1 MKKKLYDNYDYEEA
15 YQKQIANLE
24 EWELERLMKDGK
36 VECLY
41 RTTTTKSENIK
52 SGTVLLEAQVYPSFK
67 DKKDMPVTKKKRET
81 RPSQKNLNDKN
92 ARRYLIR
99 LANINFGK
107 GDIWATFGW
116 NDDCLHCPVTAENL
130 RLLQPGNIITKGDNK
145 QEAAVIR
152 GDQAEEESTLVN
164 EITRNGFFLPV
175 YLGDRLTGPQFNFNG
190 TVEAAMHYMIGRMEQ
205 IPLLQIGATTG
216 DTTKVQFQATYK
228 NVLEYFTKLAKFAE
242 IGFRIVPDFKKKT
255 MTFETYKGVDRTQAQ
270 GENPRVI
277 FSESYDNLNQ
287 AKHNYSDAT
296 YKTKVIV
303 GGAGDGLDR
312 IFVTVGGGTGFDLRE
327 VFLDAKDINKEAL
340 TNAEYLEALK
350 TRGQEFLNENKIFEN
365 FEAEAEAD
373 VNFTYGKD
381 YDLGDVVTVKKKKW
395 NTAQNLRIT
404 ELCEVYEYGGMYVV
418 PTFGDALPT
427 TIKWDE

>member
-1 MKKKLYDNYDYEEA
+1 MEIHVYDRNLRRLGHIENHTSLQWHRKYYE
-15 YQKQIANLE
+15 
-24 EWELERLMKDGK
+24 
-36 VECLY
+36 C
-41 RTTTTKSENIK
+41 
-52 SGTVLLEAQVYPSFK
+52 GTFE
-67 DKKDMPVTKKKRET
+67 
-81 RPSQKNLNDKN
+81 
-92 ARRYLIR
+92 
-99 LANINFGK
+99 
-107 GDIWATFGW
+107 
-116 NDDCLHCPVTAENL
+116 LHCPVTAENL

-190 TVEAAMHYMIGRMEQ
+190 TVEAAMHYMIGRMEK

-216 DTTKVQFQATYK
+216 DTTKVQLQATYK

-270 GENPRVI
+270 GKNPRVI

-303 GGAGDGLDR
+303 GGAGDGLAR
-312 IFVTVGGGTGFDLRE
+312 IYVTVGGGTGFDLRE

-340 TNAEYLEALK
+340 TDAEYLEALK